1 MTKIKASNMITA
13 QYSRRLK
20 DMTYILG
27 SNCVDG
33 VVLVGDRKIV
43 SGDGS
48 SHEYG
53 DKIFMDAPYVVVG
66 SSGTAGLFEKF
77 REKVIEFT
85 LSPSHEHSVVALTYQ
100 IEIITRQ
107 LNETY
112 RSILD
117 GEGFDV
123 LLGIKG
129 SITPVLRYVYPVG
142 FAEGVREYRVIG
154 HGEPYG
160 SFFLKHWWKPDMT
173 MLEVAELGFFII
185 KYIQEFKL
193 DDTVGIGESYPQIWL
208 IPKEPITK
216 DTTPEKAE
224 TLVPHLLSQDKIHT
238 MEARVKER
246 VAKLKETSWSI

>member
-1 MTKIKASNMITA
+1 MITT
-13 QYSRRLK
+13 QYSHRLK

-27 SNCVDG
+27 SNCADG

-53 DKIFMDAPYVVVG
+53 DKIFRDVPFMVVG
-66 SSGTAGLFEKF
+66 SSGISGLFEKF
-77 REKVIEFT
+77 REKVTEFIA
-85 LSPSHEHSVVALTYQ
+85 SPSYKHTVIAMTTQ

-107 LNETY
+107 LNEAY
-112 RSILD
+112 RDVLH
-117 GEGFDV
+117 GECFDV

-129 SITPVLRYVYPVG
+129 TITPVLRYIYPFG
-142 FAEGVREYRVIG
+142 FAEEARRYKVIG

-160 SFFLKHWWKPDMT
+160 SFFLKHWWKPEMT

-185 KYIQEFKL
+185 KYIEEFKL

-216 DTTPEKAE
+216 DTTPEKAKL
-224 TLVPHLLSQDKIHT
+224 LVPHLLPQDVIQN
-238 MEARVKER
+238 MEHRIKER
-246 VAKLKETSWSI
+246 IAKFEEISWSI

>member
-1 MTKIKASNMITA
+1 MIKIGVSNMIAT

-53 DKIFMDAPYVVVG
+53 YKIFADAPFMVVG
-66 SSGTAGLFEKF
+66 SSGTSGLFEKF
-77 REKVIEFT
+77 REKLTEFT
-85 LSPSHEHSVVALTYQ
+85 SSPSHEHTVVALTTQ
-100 IEIITRQ
+100 IETITRQ
-107 LNETY
+107 LNEAY
-112 RSILD
+112 HDILH
-117 GEGFDV
+117 GESFDV

-129 SITPVLRYVYPVG
+129 SITSVLRHVYPIG
-142 FAEGVREYRVIG
+142 FAEGVTRCRAIG

-160 SFFLKHWWKPDMT
+160 SFFLKHWWKPEMT

-185 KYIQEFKL
+185 KYIQEFEL
-193 DDTVGIGESYPQIWL
+193 DNTVGIGESYPQIWL
-208 IPKEPITK
+208 IPNEPIP
-216 DTTPEKAE
+216 DGATPEE
-224 TLVPHLLSQDKIHT
+224 RQTLAPHSLPQDEAYA
-238 MEARVKER
+238 MEVRVRER
-246 VAKLKETSWSI
+246 IAKFKETSWSA